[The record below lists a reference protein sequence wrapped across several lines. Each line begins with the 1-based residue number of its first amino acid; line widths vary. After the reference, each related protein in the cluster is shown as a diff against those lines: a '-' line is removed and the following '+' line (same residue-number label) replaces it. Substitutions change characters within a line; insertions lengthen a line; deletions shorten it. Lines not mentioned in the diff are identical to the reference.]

1 MLEFGMWIG
10 YGIQKGAPPESCN
23 CSTMEPFK
31 TWNKECARTHQ
42 VLDNGTMSDDP
53 AGKTSFRIDAIK
65 LIIARRFR
73 LELIYNQEM
82 RFVSLYLTE
91 GQCCNH
97 PEVTF
102 VIEYIRQKTNPCPTL
117 RAGTSDSTLECLPL
131 FLGLF
136 NVVIFN
142 NLVLI
147 RGQGYGLLLTI
158 TRNNPYTFDEDQ
170 FLWVERMLEFGM
182 WIGYDIQKGAPPE
195 SCNCSTMEPFKTC
208 NQFSN
213 WINADQLE
221 WFERLIEFGMWT
233 GVDILQESS
242 PESCDCST
250 LKGFR
255 EWYKNCKLANLV
267 ESNHSLPLYNMTKES
282 KVAQEMGLSTME
294 QWIILGVVCGL
305 LMLVGVMIESGSS
318 AHEVT

>member
-1 MLEFGMWIG
+1 MYSAIHQTDICSIILEDH
-10 YGIQKGAPPESCN
+10 P
-23 CSTMEPFK
+23 CSILPIFDG
-31 TWNKECARTHQ
+31 CHQ
-42 VLDNGTMSDDP
+42 EYDALSLNLVRYYFADDP
-53 AGKTSFRIDAIK
+53 AGKTSLRIDAIK
-65 LIIARRFR
+65 VIIARRFR
-73 LELIYNQEM
+73 LELVYNQKL
-82 RFVSLYLTE
+82 RYVNLYLTK

-117 RAGTSDSTLECLPL
+117 RAGTSDSALECLPL

-195 SCNCSTMEPFKTC
+195 SCNCSTMEPFKT
-208 NQFSN
+208 
-213 WINADQLE
+213 W
-221 WFERLIEFGMWT
+221 
-233 GVDILQESS
+233 
-242 PESCDCST
+242 
-250 LKGFR
+250 K
-255 EWYKNCKLANLV
+255 
-267 ESNHSLPLYNMTKES
+267 
-282 KVAQEMGLSTME
+282 
-294 QWIILGVVCGL
+294 
-305 LMLVGVMIESGSS
+305 
-318 AHEVT
+318 